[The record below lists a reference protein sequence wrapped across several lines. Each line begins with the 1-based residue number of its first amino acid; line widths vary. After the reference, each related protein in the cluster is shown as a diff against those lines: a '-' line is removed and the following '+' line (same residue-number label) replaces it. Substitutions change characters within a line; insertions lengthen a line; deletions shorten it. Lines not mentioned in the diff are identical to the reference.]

1 MKTGDR
7 ASGTA
12 APRRL
17 GDGMRRRA
25 VIAGLATLLAAK
37 RSSAQQPPAKI
48 PRVGWIWAGR
58 SAGNPTE
65 AAGFR
70 QGLKELGYIEGQNI
84 IVEYRFGEGRTDH
97 IPDHVAGLVQLRP
110 DVLVAVG
117 DLTARD
123 VKSVTTTIPVVILA
137 GDPVGSG
144 LVASLARP
152 GGNITGVSMMQGF
165 EGLTGK
171 RVELLKD
178 ALPTA
183 TRIGLMFN
191 RDNPTTARSL
201 AQAEEVASRL
211 GLVIRASP
219 LRPGDEIEEAIAA
232 LSREGIDGVDIEP
245 VLPVI
250 GFPRET
256 GELLL
261 KYRVPGIS
269 ELRRIAESGG
279 LLSYGPNLFDATRR
293 QAYFVDRIL
302 KGAKPADLPV
312 EQATRL
318 ELVVNM
324 KTAASLGLTIPPSIL
339 ARADEVIE

>member
-1 MKTGDR
+1 
-7 ASGTA
+7 
-12 APRRL
+12 
-17 GDGMRRRA
+17 
-25 VIAGLATLLAAK
+25 
-37 RSSAQQPPAKI
+37 
-48 PRVGWIWAGR
+48 
-58 SAGNPTE
+58 
-65 AAGFR
+65 
-70 QGLKELGYIEGQNI
+70 
-84 IVEYRFGEGRTDH
+84 
-97 IPDHVAGLVQLRP
+97 LVHLPP

-117 DLTARD
+117 DLTARE
-123 VKSVTTTIPVVILA
+123 VKSVTATTPVVILA

-144 LVASLARP
+144 LIASLARP
-152 GGNITGVSMMQGF
+152 GANINGVSMMQGF

-201 AQAEEVASRL
+201 AQAKEVASRL
-211 GLVIRASP
+211 GLAIRVSP

-232 LSREGIDGVDIEP
+232 LSREGTDGVDIEP

-279 LLSYGPNLFDATRR
+279 LLSYGPNLVDATRR
-293 QAYFVDRIL
+293 LAYFVDRIL

-318 ELVVNM
+318 ELVVNL
-324 KTAASLGLTIPPSIL
+324 KTARALGLTIPPLIL